1 MKDCSIPLDIIFIN
15 EDCEVISTITAK
27 PNDPTIIEEDDVKYV
42 LEVNANSLIR
52 VGDEVDFEEEDLSD
66 EEIDEESEEETMKV
80 LGPNAEIQMELV
92 GGERIFSRKNTKIL
106 LNLAKK
112 AYKSKS
118 ETDYRILGRK
128 VFKFLDIQDSNNPEY
143 VEVPDKKE

>member
-1 MKDCSIPLDIIFIN
+1 MKDCTIPLDIIFIN

-27 PNDPTIIEEDDVKYV
+27 PNDPTNREEDDVKYV

>member
-1 MKDCSIPLDIIFIN
+1 MKDCTIPLDIIFIN

-92 GGERIFSRKNTKIL
+92 GGERIFSRKIQ
-106 LNLAKK
+106 
-112 AYKSKS
+112 
-118 ETDYRILGRK
+118 
-128 VFKFLDIQDSNNPEY
+128 KFY
-143 VEVPDKKE
+143 

>member
-1 MKDCSIPLDIIFIN
+1 MKDCTIPLDIIFIN

>member
-66 EEIDEESEEETMKV
+66 EEVDEESEEETMKV

>member
-1 MKDCSIPLDIIFIN
+1 MKDCTIPLDIIFIN

-52 VGDEVDFEEEDLSD
+52 VGDEVDFEEEDVTD
-66 EEIDEESEEETMKV
+66 EEIDEDSEEETMKV

>member
-1 MKDCSIPLDIIFIN
+1 MKDCTIPLDIIFIN

-66 EEIDEESEEETMKV
+66 EEIDEENEEETMKV

>member
-1 MKDCSIPLDIIFIN
+1 MKDCTIPLDIIFIN

-52 VGDEVDFEEEDLSD
+52 VGDEVDFEEKDLSD
-66 EEIDEESEEETMKV
+66 EEIDEDSEEETMKV

>member
-1 MKDCSIPLDIIFIN
+1 MKDCTIPLDIIFIN

-66 EEIDEESEEETMKV
+66 EEIDEESEEEKMKI
-80 LGPNAEIQMELV
+80 LETNAEIQMELV
-92 GGERIFSRKNTKIL
+92 GGERIFSRKNTKTL
-106 LNLAKK
+106 LNQAKK

>member
-1 MKDCSIPLDIIFIN
+1 MKDCTIPLDIIFIN

-143 VEVPDKKE
+143 VEIPDKKE